1 MSLEKG
7 QEFLIWYHQKN
18 GKLRCQFE
26 FFFSLSMIEIFFS
39 LWLFLPDWPIWV
51 VVVVFGICQDFFWV
65 TLREIQTLSS
75 LHPLLLLWLFQESL
89 LLQTQVSL
97 AKNTRENLLSV
108 HILLNK
114 ILIKAARPASAQ
126 TRCLKIAENVSFN
139 VASEASYVYI
149 LSWQKF
155 SKNAENGQF
164 WLFWKPEAC
173 GQTVLPDMSI
183 LIEQIGGKCQNWKKS
198 NATFWVIFKTMW
210 DDGAR
215 RRPLDYEL
223 YIQTYFKVT
232 III

>member
-1 MSLEKG
+1 MIDVVREIEKG
-7 QEFLIWYHQKN
+7 QEFLIWYHQKIESSGVN
-18 GKLRCQFE
+18 LSFSFLFQWLRF
-26 FFFSLSMIEIFFS
+26 FFS

-126 TRCLKIAENVSFN
+126 TRCLKIQEKVSFN
-139 VASEASYVYI
+139 IASEASYVYI
-149 LSWQKF
+149 FEW
-155 SKNAENGQF
+155 
-164 WLFWKPEAC
+164 
-173 GQTVLPDMSI
+173 T
-183 LIEQIGGKCQNWKKS
+183 KS
-198 NATFWVIFKTMW
+198 H
-210 DDGAR
+210 
-215 RRPLDYEL
+215 
-223 YIQTYFKVT
+223 
-232 III
+232 

>member
-26 FFFSLSMIEIFFS
+26 FFFSLSMIENFLS
-39 LWLFLPDWPIWV
+39 LWLFLLDWPIWV

-114 ILIKAARPASAQ
+114 ILIKAARPASAKN
-126 TRCLKIAENVSFN
+126 TVLENNRKSLIQHCERSELRLHFELTKLN
-139 VASEASYVYI
+139 WKSQKWSILAS
-149 LSWQKF
+149 
-155 SKNAENGQF
+155 
-164 WLFWKPEAC
+164 FWK
-173 GQTVLPDMSI
+173 
-183 LIEQIGGKCQNWKKS
+183 N
-198 NATFWVIFKTMW
+198 
-210 DDGAR
+210 
-215 RRPLDYEL
+215 
-223 YIQTYFKVT
+223 
-232 III
+232 